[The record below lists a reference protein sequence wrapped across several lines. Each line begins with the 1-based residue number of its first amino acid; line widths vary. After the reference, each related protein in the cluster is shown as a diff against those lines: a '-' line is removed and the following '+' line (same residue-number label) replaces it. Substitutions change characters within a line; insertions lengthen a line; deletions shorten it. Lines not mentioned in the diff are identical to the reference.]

1 MKSFKLIPVGA
12 ALALYIAA
20 SASAFAVTVSPAGSI
35 SLTGSTTLTKSG
47 IAVGCSANM
56 VGSVTSAGAISITSA
71 SFSGNA
77 LCAGVTATGL
87 PWTGQVLSTTSLSLS
102 GVAVHTLLGACEP
115 STISAAVTE
124 NPNPQQTI
132 IGLSN
137 QALSGGCSVSGSLT
151 TTPYLSIQ

>member
-124 NPNPQQTI
+124 NPNPHQTI

>member
-1 MKSFKLIPVGA
+1 MKSLKLIPVGA

-20 SASAFAVTVSPAGSI
+20 SASAFAVTVSPAGPI

-47 IAVGCSANM
+47 IAVGCSATM
-56 VGSVTSAGAISITSA
+56 AGSVSSSGAISITSA

-77 LCAGVTATGL
+77 LCTGVTAAGL
-87 PWTGQVLSTTSLSLS
+87 PWTGQVLSTTSLSLN
-102 GVAVHTLLGACEP
+102 GVAVNTLLGACGP
-115 STISAAVTE
+115 SALSATITE

-137 QALSGGCSVSGSLT
+137 QVLSGGCSVSGSLT
-151 TTPYLSIQ
+151 TTPYLSVQ